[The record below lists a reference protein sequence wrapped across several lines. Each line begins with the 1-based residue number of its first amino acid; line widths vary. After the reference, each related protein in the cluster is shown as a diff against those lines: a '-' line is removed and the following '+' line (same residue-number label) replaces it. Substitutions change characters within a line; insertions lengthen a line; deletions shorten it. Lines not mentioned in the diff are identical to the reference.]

1 MKIAMV
7 TAFFPPNVIGGAEI
21 SSYYLSKVL
30 AEKGHEVHIIA
41 PDFGKKRECLK
52 FKKENTDLNVHY
64 MNYPFFIKNDVIR
77 MRLLAYNPFFLVFF
91 LIKILK
97 IVVKNDIDIIHAHE
111 DEDNIVAW
119 LASKITRRPIIIT
132 LRDWRFICEMNLC
145 AENGEEIKVGCNFI
159 DYIKCNIAVSKK
171 SRLKIFYFFGV
182 LYLYIY
188 MHINKLILNRV
199 DRIIVV
205 SNFAKKVAIKSG
217 LINKKLKTI
226 YDIIMPNSEMN
237 EIYSNDFYDKN
248 YKIISFAGRLDS
260 TKGVH
265 ILIQA
270 FKDVRVKIKCK
281 LIIIGETNNEYST
294 NLKYLVKKLDLESDV
309 IFFGRVPHK
318 QVLNFFKKS
327 DIVVVP
333 SILPESQGRTVLEA
347 LLVKTPVVASDVG
360 GISELVD
367 KSEGLLV
374 RPNDKNALVKG
385 ILTILTR
392 ETKIQPDVK
401 KHLSI
406 NFIYEQ
412 TKKVYQDAIDL
423 KYRHKNRSK
432 LYIKRV

>member
-1 MKIAMV
+1 
-7 TAFFPPNVIGGAEI
+7 
-21 SSYYLSKVL
+21 
-30 AEKGHEVHIIA
+30 
-41 PDFGKKRECLK
+41 
-52 FKKENTDLNVHY
+52 
-64 MNYPFFIKNDVIR
+64 
-77 MRLLAYNPFFLVFF
+77 
-91 LIKILK
+91 
-97 IVVKNDIDIIHAHE
+97 
-111 DEDNIVAW
+111 
-119 LASKITRRPIIIT
+119 
-132 LRDWRFICEMNLC
+132 
-145 AENGEEIKVGCNFI
+145 
-159 DYIKCNIAVSKK
+159 
-171 SRLKIFYFFGV
+171 
-182 LYLYIY
+182 

-423 KYRHKNRSK
+423 KYRHKDRSK